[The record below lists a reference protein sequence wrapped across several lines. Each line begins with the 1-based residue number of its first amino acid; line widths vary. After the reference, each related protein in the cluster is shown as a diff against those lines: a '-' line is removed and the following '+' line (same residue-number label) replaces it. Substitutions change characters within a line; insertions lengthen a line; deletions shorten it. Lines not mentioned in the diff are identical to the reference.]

1 MNPLRAWNRFWFGPI
16 SARPLGVFRVAF
28 GLILLAHL
36 AIVSVD
42 FDHWYTD
49 AGLLRGTEARETAG
63 PWRPSVL
70 QWVQDPA
77 SVHLFFA
84 ATVAVTVA
92 FTLGWKTRL
101 MGVLTYLAMLSL
113 HHRNILPDGGQD
125 NFLVILCFYAMLCPC
140 GAAFSLDARRAAGK
154 RGTLAE
160 PLIVP
165 WAQRLIQLQI
175 CLIYIDTVMV
185 KCTGTAW
192 LNGTALHAV
201 IFNEEVRRINIEFL
215 AGYPIL
221 INFLTYAALAIEIS
235 LPFLLWSRTKRP
247 GIIWGGVAL
256 HVGIMLLVN
265 APLFGEMMIAAYVLF
280 MAPDEIDRLLRR
292 LNPLGWFAERS
303 LPRWLLSARLK
314 SASELSAWRQ
324 LELGF
329 PSPEEPV

>member
-1 MNPLRAWNRFWFGPI
+1 MNPLRAWDRFWFGPI
-16 SARPLGVFRVAF
+16 SARPLGVFRIAF
-28 GLILLAHL
+28 GMILLAHL

-70 QWVQDPA
+70 QWVQDPTSA
-77 SVHLFFA
+77 HLFYA

-113 HHRNILPDGGQD
+113 HHRNVLPDGGQD
-125 NFLVILCFYAMLCPC
+125 NLLVILCFYAMLCPC
-140 GAAFSLDARRAAGK
+140 GAAFSFDARRAARL
-154 RGTLAE
+154 RGTAAE

-165 WAQRLIQLQI
+165 WGQRLIQLQV
-175 CLIYIDTVMV
+175 CLVYLVTVMA
-185 KCTGTAW
+185 KCNGSAW

-201 IFNEEVRRINIEFL
+201 IFNEEVRRINVEFL
-215 AGYPIL
+215 AGYPII
-221 INFLTYAALAIEIS
+221 INILTYIALVIELA

-247 GIIWGGVAL
+247 LVVWAGVAL
-256 HVGIMLLVN
+256 HLGIMLLVN
-265 APLFGEMMIAAYVLF
+265 APLFGEMLIAGYILF
-280 MAPDEIDRLLRR
+280 MEPDELDRLLSR

-303 LPRWLLSARLK
+303 RLRRLLPARLG
-314 SASELSAWRQ
+314 AAPGTSAWRQ

-329 PSPEEPV
+329 PASDGPA